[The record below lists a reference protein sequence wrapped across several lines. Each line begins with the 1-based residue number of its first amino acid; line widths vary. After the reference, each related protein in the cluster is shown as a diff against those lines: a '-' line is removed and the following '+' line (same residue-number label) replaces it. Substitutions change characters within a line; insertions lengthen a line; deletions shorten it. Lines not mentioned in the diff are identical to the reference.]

1 MKKTSIITLVLSI
14 ILLIVFIYS
23 LFFAKTKYEIRF
35 VHNDET
41 VLKLRLEK
49 GEKITLPE
57 EEPAKEGYT
66 FVGWYYGSEKVDE
79 NTVVESAMRITPKFE
94 EKETTAK
101 VLTNEVCL
109 AGELNEDAVQKKL
122 IETGC
127 MNLVEI
133 VQGEIHG

>member
-1 MKKTSIITLVLSI
+1 MKKTSILTLVLSI

-49 GEKITLPE
+49 GEKITLPK
-57 EEPAKEGYT
+57 EEPVKEGYT

-94 EKETTAK
+94 EKETT
-101 VLTNEVCL
+101 TT
-109 AGELNEDAVQKKL
+109 KK
-122 IETGC
+122 TTTKKTTTKKTTTKKTTTTKKSA
-127 MNLVEI
+127 
-133 VQGEIHG
+133 

>member
-14 ILLIVFIYS
+14 IFLIVFIYS
-23 LFFAKTKYEIRF
+23 LFFTKTKYEIRF

-41 VLKLRLEK
+41 LLKLRLEK

-94 EKETTAK
+94 EKETT
-101 VLTNEVCL
+101 TT
-109 AGELNEDAVQKKL
+109 KK
-122 IETGC
+122 TTTKKTTTKKTTTKKTTTTKKSA
-127 MNLVEI
+127 
-133 VQGEIHG
+133 